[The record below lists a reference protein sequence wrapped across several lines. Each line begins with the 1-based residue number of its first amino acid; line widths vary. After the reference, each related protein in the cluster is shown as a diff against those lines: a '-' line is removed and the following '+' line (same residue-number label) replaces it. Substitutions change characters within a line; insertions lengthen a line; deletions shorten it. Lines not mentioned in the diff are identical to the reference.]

1 MVQAKSKK
9 PKPRKPQ
16 RDAVKKHGKD
26 ANMTEFCAQLDTLG
40 LKIIQVTADGN
51 CFFRAL
57 ADQLEGNEE
66 EHQKYRAMVVQYIV
80 NHREDFEPFIEDDVP
95 FAEYCESMEKDGT
108 WAGNM
113 ELQAASLVTRRNI
126 CIHRLNSPR
135 WYINNFSG
143 RDGSMIHLSYHYDE
157 HYNSVRLK
165 EDSCQGPALPI
176 NIKADANISR
186 ATHNPNIESKRS
198 FHKSPWDVGSVK
210 LVVAGTGCNNID
222 KVEQVLREVDGDV
235 DTAIEFLIADQ
246 QASDGNDTEDK
257 SSKDINHHVDDDK
270 ENCDQLEVE
279 IVETNSEKGA
289 STNKKLPRTR
299 ACSCGSTKKNKA
311 CCGSTTTKSSAAP
324 GKSCAAFPHS
334 KSKGAAS
341 KGKKG
346 KIQSKKKETTGEEPL
361 HRSALLPDMGAL
373 CI

>member
-95 FAEYCESMEKDGT
+95 FDEYCESMEKDGT

-113 ELQAASLVTRRNI
+113 ELQAASL
-126 CIHRLNSPR
+126 LNSPR

-176 NIKADANISR
+176 NIK
-186 ATHNPNIESKRS
+186 
-198 FHKSPWDVGSVK
+198 
-210 LVVAGTGCNNID
+210 
-222 KVEQVLREVDGDV
+222 VLREVDGDV

-279 IVETNSEKGA
+279 IVETNSKKGA

-311 CCGSTTTKSSAAP
+311 CCVKA
-324 GKSCAAFPHS
+324 KELRV
-334 KSKGAAS
+334 KGR
-341 KGKKG
+341 KERNKVR
-346 KIQSKKKETTGEEPL
+346 KKKQQEKNRFIDP
-361 HRSALLPDMGAL
+361 HRYQIWELFAFDHGLAN
-373 CI
+373 

>member
-1 MVQAKSKK
+1 
-9 PKPRKPQ
+9 
-16 RDAVKKHGKD
+16 VKKHGKD

-40 LKIIQVTADGN
+40 LKIIQRKFYFSYFVHHRNGYVTTVPMNVA
-51 CFFRAL
+51 CRAL

-113 ELQAASLVTRRNI
+113 ELQAASL
-126 CIHRLNSPR
+126 LNSPR

-176 NIKADANISR
+176 NIK
-186 ATHNPNIESKRS
+186 
-198 FHKSPWDVGSVK
+198 
-210 LVVAGTGCNNID
+210 
-222 KVEQVLREVDGDV
+222 VLREVDGDV

-324 GKSCAAFPHS
+324 VI

-346 KIQSKKKETTGEEPL
+346 KIQTDLLIDCSVSDSGTFCWFEESVELILRPLIVTCTQYRREDQRLKKHFFLRETRLGE
-361 HRSALLPDMGAL
+361 SAERLLL
-373 CI
+373 LV